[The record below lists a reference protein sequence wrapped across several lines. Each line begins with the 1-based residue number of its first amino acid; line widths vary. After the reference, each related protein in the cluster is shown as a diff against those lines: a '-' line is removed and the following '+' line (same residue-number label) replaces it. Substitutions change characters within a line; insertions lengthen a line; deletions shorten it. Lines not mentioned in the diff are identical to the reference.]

1 MIFHFIILHLRL
13 NSRCI
18 TTSVEE
24 VSRVI
29 QGWGRAPDLKK
40 NFYYHSNSKFSI
52 TLSDFIIS
60 EGFLNFS
67 IKSSNILRVIFK
79 V

>member
-40 NFYYHSNSKFSI
+40 KIYYHSNSKFSI
-52 TLSDFIIS
+52 KLSDFIIS